1 MEYLTLKWIHILSSA
16 VLFGT
21 GMGIAFFLFMA
32 HRTRD
37 TIIIAGITRIV
48 VIADWLFTT
57 SAVIV
62 QPLSGVW
69 LAVQAGYPFSQ
80 TWLWL
85 SIVLYLFA
93 GACWLPV
100 VWIQLQLRQI
110 SAQVAQNG
118 QALPARYWRL
128 ARIWT
133 LLGFP
138 AFGAL
143 LVVFYLM
150 IAKPV

>member
-1 MEYLTLKWIHILSSA
+1 MDYLTVKWIHILSST

-21 GMGIAFFLFMA
+21 GLGIAFFLFMA

-37 TIIIAGITRIV
+37 TIAIAAIARIV

-57 SAVIV
+57 TAVVV
-62 QPLSGVW
+62 QPISGWW
-69 LAVQAGYPFSQ
+69 LAVQAGFSFSQ

-85 SIVLYLFA
+85 SIALYIFA

-100 VWIQLQLRQI
+100 VWIQLQLRWIASQA
-110 SAQVAQNG
+110 AQTG

-133 LLGFP
+133 ALGFP

-143 LVVFYLM
+143 LLVFYLM
-150 IAKPV
+150 IGKPV